1 MSTPIEPSDTPSQR
15 ITKLLPADITAALI
29 AIKSGVPGTNLS
41 ENWVVYGAIVIGIL
55 SPLYFYFVL
64 QTKNAFHITFLV
76 ASFVVFTI
84 AIAAIEI
91 RNMVPAYEEL
101 VQGLQLI
108 LTPIWTFIVTPIF
121 GAMLG
126 KQLISNATEA

>member
-1 MSTPIEPSDTPSQR
+1 
-15 ITKLLPADITAALI
+15 
-29 AIKSGVPGTNLS
+29 
-41 ENWVVYGAIVIGIL
+41 
-55 SPLYFYFVL
+55 
-64 QTKNAFHITFLV
+64 
-76 ASFVVFTI
+76 
-84 AIAAIEI
+84 
-91 RNMVPAYEEL
+91 